1 MLPENVKIVIPAR
14 RGSKGFPFKNRKL
27 LQYTLDSIPKRYKDR
42 VWITTDDEEIIDK
55 CKHEYNVFNR
65 PPCLAKDDTPIW
77 NVIYH
82 LILSERAFKKNDIV
96 IMLYLTYPDRTWKTI
111 SNAFSFFKKTKAKS
125 LLCKIKPESHPYLMM
140 YERGKKG
147 QPIIPHNKFR
157 RQDYPDVFELSHCV
171 CIFKMSEFRK
181 LNKNMLNNDTI
192 YFPIE
197 KHRDIDYK
205 NQF

>member
-55 CKHEYNVFNR
+55 CKHEDNVFNR
-65 PPCLAKDDTPIW
+65 PPCLARDDTPIW

-96 IMLYLTYPDRTWKTI
+96 IMLYLTYPDRTWIT
-111 SNAFSFFKKTKAKS
+111 S
-125 LLCKIKPESHPYLMM
+125 
-140 YERGKKG
+140 
-147 QPIIPHNKFR
+147 
-157 RQDYPDVFELSHCV
+157 
-171 CIFKMSEFRK
+171 
-181 LNKNMLNNDTI
+181 
-192 YFPIE
+192 
-197 KHRDIDYK
+197 
-205 NQF
+205 